1 MDWKDALAS
10 LSGLP
15 EGSPDDAPQDNTVTR
30 TKSEVPTAQKTPLHV
45 LIEKKGRG
53 GKTATIIEGF
63 DISDEE
69 IDEIARSLRKKL
81 GTGGSARGGEILIQ
95 GDRQADVIRL
105 LKEMGFKVKG
115 LKVQGVSR
123 KL

>member
-15 EGSPDDAPQDNTVTR
+15 EGDDSPTSPEN
-30 TKSEVPTAQKTPLHV
+30 QKTGQPENLKTGQPDNLHSQQTTALHV

-63 DISDEE
+63 EISDEE
-69 IDEIARSLRKKL
+69 VDEIGHVLRKKL

-95 GDRQADVIRL
+95 GDRKADVITL
-105 LKEMGFKVKG
+105 LKGMGFRVKG
-115 LKVQGVSR
+115 
-123 KL
+123 